1 MLFSRLKECGI
12 SSKMIHIIIALYT
25 NVMSCVK
32 LNNSITDI
40 FSCKEGLRQGD
51 SLSPILFSFYINDL
65 PSKLS
70 RVNTSTY
77 IDILLY
83 ADDLAILA
91 SSREELQHKLNVLS
105 VYCKDRSLNVN
116 VNKSKVMVF
125 NSIKSTEPFMYNN
138 LSIDEVDSF
147 KYLGMT
153 FNRRANLKHS
163 QRILIQHALKAKATL
178 ECHCEQT

>member
-1 MLFSRLKECGI
+1 MAFDSINRNMWFSRLIECGL

-40 FSCKEGLRQGD
+40 FSCTDGLRQGD

-70 RVNTSTY
+70 RVNTSTD

-83 ADDLAILA
+83 ADELAILA

-105 VYCKDRSLNVN
+105 VYCKDKNLNVN

-125 NSIKSTEPFMYNN
+125 NSIKTQN
-138 LSIDEVDSF
+138 LFCITSLV
-147 KYLGMT
+147 
-153 FNRRANLKHS
+153 
-163 QRILIQHALKAKATL
+163 
-178 ECHCEQT
+178 

>member
-1 MLFSRLKECGI
+1 MAFDSINRNMLFSRLIECGL

-40 FSCKEGLRQGD
+40 FSCTDGLRQGD

-70 RVNTSTY
+70 RVNTNTD

-91 SSREELQHKLNVLS
+91 SSREELQHKLNVLR
-105 VYCKDRSLNVN
+105 VYCKDRNLNVN

-125 NSIKSTEPFMYNN
+125 NSIKNTEPFMYNK

-147 KYLGMT
+147 KYII
-153 FNRRANLKHS
+153 H
-163 QRILIQHALKAKATL
+163 LIAGQI
-178 ECHCEQT
+178 